1 MLRIKVEQQQI
12 TNIKEKYDEMVNK
25 SNDPAEGQKREALS
39 QEIIRLDQKIYGITH
54 QVLPSSKLIEL
65 LKGLLKQNPQL
76 KFVSLRSMPA
86 VNMNPVSQENQQGST
101 KEPSQLVG
109 ETYLQQQFQLSFK
122 GGFFGMLKYLG
133 EVENSEWR
141 VFWDALIYD
150 APNSTMAISVHSLIH
165 EKSDLYSNISI
176 NKAGHE

>member
-1 MLRIKVEQQQI
+1 M
-12 TNIKEKYDEMVNK
+12 
-25 SNDPAEGQKREALS
+25 
-39 QEIIRLDQKIYGITH
+39 DQKIYGITH

-76 KFVSLRSMPA
+76 NLRSMPA

-109 ETYLQQQFQLSFK
+109 DLFTTTVSIILQ
-122 GGFFGMLKYLG
+122 GGFGMLKYLG

-141 VFWDALIYD
+141 VFGML
-150 APNSTMAISVHSLIH
+150 
-165 EKSDLYSNISI
+165 
-176 NKAGHE
+176 